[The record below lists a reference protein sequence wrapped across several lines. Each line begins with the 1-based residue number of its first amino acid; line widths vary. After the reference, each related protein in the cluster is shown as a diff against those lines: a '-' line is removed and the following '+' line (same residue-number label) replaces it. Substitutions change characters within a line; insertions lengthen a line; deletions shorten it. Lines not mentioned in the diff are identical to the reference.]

1 MTEIVLQTVED
12 VAGRE
17 GLLDLCMGAARFMKS
32 SERLREGRLAAE
44 GLAFSAHGPDGRMAG
59 TVRLGNVAAGPG
71 KPALLLGPLAV
82 HPWVRARGLGG
93 ALMRHAL
100 GAAKAKGHAAVLL
113 VGDAPYYTRFGFSAD
128 HTRELWMPGAYD
140 RDRLLGLEL
149 VDGALAGAR
158 GLISPTGARVALPS
172 FAELMAR
179 DEGLRKTA

>member
-1 MTEIVLQTVED
+1 MTEIVLETVED

-17 GLLDLCMGAARFMKS
+17 GLLDLCFGAARFAKS
-32 SERLREGRLAAE
+32 SERLREGRLPAE

-59 TVRLGNVAAGPG
+59 TVRLWNVCAGPG

-82 HPWVRARGLGG
+82 HPWFRARGLGG

-113 VGDAPYYTRFGFSAD
+113 VGDAPYYARFGFSAD

-149 VDGALAGAR
+149 TDGALSGAR